1 MFVWPPPS
9 NSLLKICLNKNL
21 KKKLE
26 KRGMSFR
33 RYFLFYY
40 RSISELGKEGYFS
53 RMNERLPD
61 FFKDYAYVSGF
72 TAGFFF
78 VTFVSGSILI
88 SAYMHV
94 EPDWT
99 SVLPA
104 SAIISLQAG
113 IFHPIAYFQLGS
125 LVTTGIW
132 KRKEIMEMYVASQL
146 IS

>member
-1 MFVWPPPS
+1 
-9 NSLLKICLNKNL
+9 
-21 KKKLE
+21 
-26 KRGMSFR
+26 MSFR

-40 RSISELGKEGYFS
+40 RSIAEIGKEGYFS
-53 RMNERLPD
+53 RMKERLPD
-61 FFKDYAYVSGF
+61 FFKDYAYVSGV

-78 VTFVSGSILI
+78 VACVSGSILI
-88 SAYMHV
+88 SAYTHV
-94 EPDWT
+94 EPYW
-99 SVLPA
+99 SSFLPA

-132 KRKEIMEMYVASQL
+132 KRKEIMEMYVTSQL